1 MELTFEEHW
10 ACPKRRYKIFK
21 CHAVAFDE
29 DFARY
34 MGCAWHGTQM
44 VKMVRTFQNGKLIK
58 ESRAI

>member
-1 MELTFEEHW
+1 MNLTFETFW
-10 ACPKRRYKIFK
+10 ACPKRSRIFFK

-29 DFARY
+29 DFARH
-34 MGCAWHGTQM
+34 MGCARHGTQM